1 MTRRDRRAVIDLD
14 RIDAVV
20 FDMDG
25 VVTDTASLHARAWK
39 QTFDAYLRGRVGVSF
54 EPFTDTDY
62 LRYVDGRPRYDG
74 VAAFF
79 DSRGIELPYGDPQDP
94 PHRETVCG
102 LGNAKNQRFVDLLR
116 EQGAERYESTVQLV
130 QELRDRGV
138 AVAVIS
144 ASRNA
149 TAVLAAAGV
158 GEIFDVRVDGRDAAA
173 LGLDGKPDPAVF
185 LEAVRRLG
193 AEPRRAAVVEDSLA
207 GVQAGRAGG
216 FALVIGVDRG
226 GHAEDLLAAGAD
238 VVVGDLAEVQL
249 AATAEGGDQ

>member
-1 MTRRDRRAVIDLD
+1 MTQRDHPAVIDLD
-14 RIDAVV
+14 RIEAVV

-39 QTFDAYLRGRVGVSF
+39 QTFDTYLRRRSGGSF

-74 VAAFF
+74 VAAFL
-79 DSRGIELPYGDPQDP
+79 DSRGIDLPYGDPRDP
-94 PHRETVCG
+94 PHRDTVCG
-102 LGNAKNQRFVDLLR
+102 LANAKNQGFLELLS
-116 EQGAERYESTVQLV
+116 EQGAERYESTVRLV
-130 QELRDRGV
+130 GELRDRGV

-149 TAVLAAAGV
+149 PAVLAAAGV
-158 GEIFDVRVDGRDAAA
+158 GDIFDVRVDGGDAAA
-173 LGLDGKPDPAVF
+173 LGLNGKPDPGVF

-193 AEPRRAAVVEDSLA
+193 AEPHRAAVVEDALA

-226 GHAEDLLAAGAD
+226 GHADELLAAGAD

-249 AATAEGGDQ
+249 AATTQGGAR